1 LAHASLFIY
10 VSHLPLVVAGQ
21 QLMSCVAAPI
31 WSELPAIVIATLAI
45 PLALYELLIRGTRIG
60 RLLGVYPPIVQR

>member
-1 LAHASLFIY
+1 MALASLFIY

-31 WSELPAIVIATLAI
+31 WSGLPAIVIATLAI
-45 PLALYELLIRGTRIG
+45 PVALYELLIRDTRIG